1 MFLAL
6 LTTKVLA
13 ITTFGK
19 VTAKKVFGNIG
30 TQFCKYWHTI
40 LEILA
45 HNFGNIGT
53 QFRKY
58 WHTILEIL
66 AHNFG
71 NIGTQFW
78 K

>member
-19 VTAKKVFGNIG
+19 VTTKKV
-30 TQFCKYWHTI
+30 
-40 LEILA
+40 
-45 HNFGNIGT
+45 FGNIGT

-58 WHTILEIL
+58 WHTILEIK
-66 AHNFG
+66 NPVEKKSF
-71 NIGTQFW
+71 
-78 K
+78 

>member
-30 TQFCKYWHTI
+30 TQFWKYWHTI
-40 LEILA
+40 SEILA
-45 HNFGNIGT
+45 HNFGNKKSCG
-53 QFRKY
+53 KKVLLMKSL
-58 WHTILEIL
+58 W
-66 AHNFG
+66 N
-71 NIGTQFW
+71 
-78 K
+78 